1 MKFGFGIPTRG
12 PLANPRDIDELATK
26 GEAMGFSTVFVNDH
40 ILVPGG
46 IESRYPYAKSGRWP
60 GGQSGEAME
69 QLVLL
74 SYLASATDRMRLL
87 TSVMVVPHRNPVVTA
102 KMFAT
107 VDVLSGGRVTV
118 GCGTGWMREEFE
130 AIGAPPFDER
140 GVVTD
145 EYIRAFRELWTRPAP
160 AFDGR
165 YVKFSDIS
173 FLPQPIQKP
182 HPPIWIGGE
191 SAPAMKRAARL
202 GDGWYPIGSNPRYP
216 LDSLERYRGAV
227 ARLHR
232 YAEACDRDPAG
243 ITLAYCALRWSG
255 SGYGAARP
263 EADNVAGDGAAGDGE
278 AGDGG
283 RRLLTGAPEQVAG
296 DIDALEDLGVRH
308 LVLNFQSAEP
318 AQTLESME
326 RFAREVRPLVA
337 G

>member
-1 MKFGFGIPTRG
+1 MEIGFFLPTRG
-12 PLANPRDIDELATK
+12 PLATLEGVRALARRGEDLGFDII
-26 GEAMGFSTVFVNDH
+26 GVPDH
-40 ILVPGG
+40 IVIPTNIAPHYPYSDTGEFPGG
-46 IESRYPYAKSGRWP
+46 GAGDCLDQLALLAFLA
-60 GGQSGEAME
+60 GQTSK
-69 QLVLL
+69 V
-74 SYLASATDRMRLL
+74 RLL
-87 TSVMVVPHRNPVVTA
+87 TSIMVVPHRPAVLAA
-102 KMFAT
+102 KMLAT
-107 VDVLSGGRVTV
+107 ADLLSGGRVIV
-118 GCGTGWMREEFE
+118 GCGVGWMREEFE

-140 GVVTD
+140 GAVTD

-263 EADNVAGDGAAGDGE
+263 EAEVAATDGA